1 MIGTRC
7 RLTSAGQQERDWYER
22 LEHEERKRGDGRMN
36 IADRFVVIRRDHGQ
50 VFVYDGPP
58 GPGKLVESRCPD
70 GSATDPWGNEA
81 PTGDW
86 RKDGLELPGG
96 VRLGP
101 IGFAYCVFCGT
112 LTAEGN
118 PDGHNCP
125 AGLLRRVKR
134 FCQLARICGPARRPR
149 PHDAG
154 FDIEDAIEQLMRDLD
169 DPRGSDSPE

>member
-1 MIGTRC
+1 M
-7 RLTSAGQQERDWYER
+7 
-22 LEHEERKRGDGRMN
+22 EHEERKRGIAAMN

-101 IGFAYCVFCGT
+101 IGFAYCVFCGA

-125 AGLLRRVKR
+125 AGLLRRFKR
-134 FCQLARICGPARRPR
+134 FCQLARICGTARRPR
-149 PHDAG
+149 PHDAE

-169 DPRGSDSPE
+169 DPRGPDSPE

>member
-1 MIGTRC
+1 MSIV
-7 RLTSAGQQERDWYER
+7 
-22 LEHEERKRGDGRMN
+22 
-36 IADRFVVIRRDHGQ
+36 DRFVVIRRDHGQ

-70 GSATDPWGNEA
+70 GRASDPWGNEA

-86 RKDGLELPGG
+86 RMDGLELSGG
-96 VRLGP
+96 ARLGP
-101 IGFAYCVFCGT
+101 FGFVYCVLCGA

-134 FCQLARICGPARRPR
+134 FRPLARICGSARRPR